1 MWAKGKCMF
10 YKLIEKKRNE
20 WLASSECTISE
31 LLKYIEQRGM
41 MRDAQLEAIKTYL
54 FLKIACQNRP
64 LWELFVN
71 GVFND
76 TNIGQVELTETA
88 REIFKENKA
97 AVALFQYSRLE
108 DKGGNQLA
116 PKLEQFIKQNAD
128 KIDYEMAFKDIF
140 YGVNYTDYLFS
151 LPMGAGKTYLM
162 AAFIYLDLYFA
173 QKDPDDPRFAHN
185 FMVMAPSG
193 LKSSIVPSLKHIKE
207 FDPSWI
213 IPEPTATQLRRLIK
227 FEILDEQKAANK
239 SNRVKNPNA
248 QKINNHQPLEDLM
261 GLVAITNAEKVILDH
276 YEESLMPLFVSQQ
289 NFYKATRAN
298 ELREIIGKIPHLA
311 IYIDEVHHAA
321 DGDIKL
327 RQVINGEWT
336 KSNTFNSV
344 LGFSGTPYLDKA
356 EQVLLAGKFSI
367 KNTDLANVVYYY
379 PLIEGIGNFL
389 KKPKVN
395 YTDNDTQTIVTNGV
409 SEFLDHYRDTLYANG
424 TCAKLAIYCGQIE
437 TLEEVIYPLVAEIVA
452 SYGLNPTEVI
462 LKYHGGNRQY
472 PQPEGSEA
480 AFASLDTTI
489 SKIKIVLLVQIGKEG
504 WDCKSL
510 TGVILPQKGVCP
522 TNMVLQTSCRCLR
535 QVVKNSTET
544 ALIWLNKWNADTLNQ
559 QLKRQ
564 QNITLKE
571 FGSKQPSVKN
581 IERFSRMEHMQV
593 PPVDFYQ
600 LKVNYET
607 LVVDETNEAAQR
619 LKDSSLLSE
628 ANVSL
633 IHQQDMEGNLLASFQ
648 QETEEEVCVSFRW
661 WLHQIAKES
670 FGTLKIADLK
680 TCEAEL
686 QSIFEQTTMEKDGT
700 RIENPKYD
708 HQRIRSLIR
717 QAFAP
722 LRNIH
727 VKKEIVP
734 EQAQLLQIEKLT
746 SPVENSE
753 KYYPNQQVVHE
764 IIEWDKKPP
773 QQEQSSEV
781 LKLLEQLKA
790 MGQDVSA
797 IQPQKDPYL
806 ERTQTYHY
814 LPYRF
819 DSNLEKK
826 FLSEEI
832 LPIIRDK
839 HLEVY
844 FNGDDTLTEFK
855 INCYSK
861 QGSGWRYIG
870 KYVPDFLL
878 LSRNEDKQIDKVII
892 IETKGEGFAAKFKDK
907 LKFMSAFVEK
917 NNDKFGYKRFDF
929 LYLEDVLK
937 QEERRRKTLKAIQ
950 DFFNM

>member
-1 MWAKGKCMF
+1 MF

-54 FLKIACQNRP
+54 FLKIACKNQP
-64 LWELFVN
+64 LWRLFVN

-173 QKDPDDPRFAHN
+173 QKDPDDPCFAHN

-276 YEESLMPLFVSQQ
+276 YEESLMPLFISQQ
-289 NFYKATRAN
+289 NFYKATCAN

-389 KKPKVN
+389 KKPEVN

-452 SYGLNPTEVI
+452 SYGLNPTDVI

-480 AFASLDTTI
+480 AFASLDTPI

-535 QVVKNSTET
+535 QVVKNSIET

-593 PPVDFYQ
+593 PPIDFYQ

-607 LVVDETNEAAQR
+607 LVIDETNEPAQR

-628 ANVSL
+628 ADVSL
-633 IHQQDMEGNLLASFQ
+633 IHQQDMEGNLLVSFQ
-648 QETEEEVCVSFRW
+648 QESTEEVCVSFRW

-686 QSIFEQTTMEKDGT
+686 QNIFEQTTMEKDGT

-722 LRNIH
+722 LRNIL
-727 VKKEIVP
+727 VKEEIVP
-734 EQAQLLQIEKLT
+734 EQAQLLQIEKMT

-764 IIEWDKKPP
+764 IMEWDKKPP
-773 QQEQSSEV
+773 LQEQSPEV
-781 LKLLEQLKA
+781 LKMLEQLKA

-797 IQPQKDPYL
+797 IQPQKDPYP

-861 QGSGWRYIG
+861 QGDGWRYIG

-929 LYLEDVLK
+929 LYLEDALK